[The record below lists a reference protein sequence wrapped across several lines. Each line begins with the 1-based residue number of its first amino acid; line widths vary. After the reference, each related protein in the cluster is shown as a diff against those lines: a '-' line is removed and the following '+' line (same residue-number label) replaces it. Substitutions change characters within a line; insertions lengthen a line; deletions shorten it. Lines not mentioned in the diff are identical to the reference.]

1 MKSTKKYTFISVL
14 LLSITTLGLFAFSFS
29 DDSRFFAIVKNLE
42 LYESLYREVHK
53 SYVDDVEPAKLM
65 RSGIDSMLKSL
76 DPYTNYISEGQ
87 IEGYRMQQGGGAGN
101 IGAGLVKKKGDPYVT
116 ISQLDEGTP
125 AFEAGMMVGDR
136 IMTINGA
143 TAKNRS
149 VDDVQK
155 VLVGEPGSEVII
167 TYERLGKS
175 SPQTAKVVRK
185 KNIKSSIPYFG
196 MVDEKT
202 AYVKLRTFIKR
213 GCTQEV
219 KAAIEKLKNDN
230 EVESII
236 IDLRH
241 NGGGLLGEAV
251 NMVNLFVEQ
260 GEMVVSTKG
269 KVADWQKE
277 YKTPNAAF
285 NTEIP
290 LVVLTDGRSAS
301 ASEIFAGCM
310 QDHDRGVV
318 IGQRTFGKGL
328 VQQTRDIGYNS
339 KLKLTVAKY
348 YLPSGRCVQAIDYS
362 GRYKDGAIKVP
373 DSLRT
378 KFYSK
383 NKRLMYDGGGVDP
396 DIAMEKK
403 EYARITQSLLKEQLI
418 LDFVSDYRRRNE
430 EIAPADTFEV
440 SEALYEQ
447 FVAYVNEH
455 SYAYDSKTEELIE
468 KLKKSTSKEKYDAS
482 VKQNLEQIAAKVKQA
497 KTSDIYRFKDEI
509 AQLLKEEII
518 GRYYYEKGKVQASLD
533 SDPIVQEALS
543 LFEDKTRYKQI
554 LEGN

>member
-1 MKSTKKYTFISVL
+1 MKQAKKYTIVSILVL
-14 LLSITTLGLFAFSFS
+14 GITAFSLLAFS
-29 DDSRFFAIVKNLE
+29 LDDSRFFAIIKNLE
-42 LYESLYREVHK
+42 LYESLYREVNK

-101 IGAGLVKKKGDPYVT
+101 IGVGLIKKKGDPYVT
-116 ISQLDEGTP
+116 ISKLDKGTP
-125 AFEAGMMVGDR
+125 AFEAGLIVGDR
-136 IMTINGA
+136 ITAVGGA
-143 TAKNRS
+143 TAKDRS
-149 VDDVQK
+149 VEDVQK
-155 VLVGEPGSEVII
+155 VLVGEPGSNVQI

-175 SPQTAKVVRK
+175 TPQTALVTRA

-196 MVDEKT
+196 MVDDKT

-219 KAAIEKLKNDN
+219 KGAIEKLQKDN

-251 NMVNLFVEQ
+251 TMVNLFVEQ

-277 YKTPNAAF
+277 YKTPGAAF
-285 NTEIP
+285 DTEIP
-290 LVVLTDGRSAS
+290 LIVLTDGRSAS

-362 GRYKDGAIKVP
+362 GRYKDGSIKVP

-396 DIAMEKK
+396 DIEMEKL
-403 EYARITQSLLKEQLI
+403 EYARVTQSLLKEHLL
-418 LDFVSDYRRRNE
+418 LDFVSDFRKKNDS
-430 EIAPADTFEV
+430 IAPANEFEI
-440 SEALYEQ
+440 SESLYSE
-447 FVAYVNEH
+447 FVAYVQGR
-455 SYAYDSKTEELIE
+455 SYNYDTKTEDLIT
-468 KLKKSTSKEKYDAS
+468 KLQESTKKEKYDSNVAS
-482 VKQNLEQIAAKVKQA
+482 SLDNLKAKVIQSKS
-497 KTSDIYRFKDEI
+497 SDIYRFKDEI
-509 AQLLKEEII
+509 SQLLKEEII
-518 GRYYYEKGKVQASLD
+518 SRYYYEKGKVEASLD
-533 SDPIVQEALS
+533 SDPIVLEALD
-543 LFEDKTRYKQI
+543 LFKDKERYQQI
-554 LEGN
+554 LAGE